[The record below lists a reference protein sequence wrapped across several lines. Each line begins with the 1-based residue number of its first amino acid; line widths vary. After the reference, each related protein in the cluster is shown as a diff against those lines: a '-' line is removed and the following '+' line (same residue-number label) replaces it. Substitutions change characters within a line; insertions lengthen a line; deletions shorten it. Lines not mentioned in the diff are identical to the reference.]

1 MNIIPTNG
9 TWSKVI
15 GNLGASGWK
24 ITSGTQ
30 SELTGSLW
38 ETDSEPNHPQWSM
51 GLPDGPE
58 KSPTGLFYTSLP
70 AACLRFM
77 IRRGV
82 HGFSPFLIYWAFHQ
96 ACIENSS
103 IARGLAALLFH

>member
-24 ITSGTQ
+24 IISGTQ
-30 SELTGSLW
+30 SEFTGSLW

-58 KSPTGLFYTSLP
+58 KSPTGLFSLP
-70 AACLRFM
+70 RCSLRVW
-77 IRRGV
+77 GLL
-82 HGFSPFLIYWAFHQ
+82 FSIVFFSLREWREVRSAERT
-96 ACIENSS
+96 AVN
-103 IARGLAALLFH
+103 ATWALLSH